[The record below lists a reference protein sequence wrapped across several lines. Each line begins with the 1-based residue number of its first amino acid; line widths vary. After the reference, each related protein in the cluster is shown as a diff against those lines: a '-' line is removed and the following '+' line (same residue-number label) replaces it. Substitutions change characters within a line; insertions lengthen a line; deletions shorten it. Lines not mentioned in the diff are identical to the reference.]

1 MMIAVALTRAALSI
15 MKPLRFLLPQTL
27 SFAIRVIGSTFP
39 RLSSG

>member
-1 MMIAVALTRAALSI
+1 MMITVALTSAALSI
-15 MKPLRFLLPQTL
+15 MEPLRILLSQTL